1 MRTIEVSKLPRGE
14 DEMIAQKKTATE
26 FRDESKQSENS
37 TSVQVD
43 MYKPDSPNQ
52 TPIYIFGNQ
61 NGNLKGTQSRQ

>member
-1 MRTIEVSKLPRGE
+1 
-14 DEMIAQKKTATE
+14 MIAQKKTATE